1 MRAFFVP
8 SSSNEESIKIQSS
21 QDRYA
26 HWKQRGSTKVL
37 KAASERSRV
46 SPCQAGSSLRDS
58 VKIAKA
64 ASERSRAALAFFL
77 IIFSNY
83 V

>member
-37 KAASERSRV
+37 KAAGAAVKLATACAVQQRFSKQPVLRSSWQQLARFNK
-46 SPCQAGSSLRDS
+46 GSQSS
-58 VKIAKA
+58 Q
-64 ASERSRAALAFFL
+64 
-77 IIFSNY
+77 
-83 V
+83 